1 MDFIPYM
8 ASGLFSII
16 VSAVVVVVA
25 VIARRAHGAE
35 SASGIGKAVR
45 RALEI
50 AWVAIVLAVAAYVL
64 LGWAMIFWL
73 LSDTD
78 LRWWTCFLNCER
90 PDCGWIEG
98 NGVRELMGWVAFQA
112 ALLVVTV
119 AGLLLACQL
128 IRKPDSTRR
137 GLCRRG
143 WRGGVAVWAAGVAV
157 TALVDLGIYIHIW
170 VSWARCRVDSYRET
184 FAFPTRQVVEGS
196 LAAGTVAALATVLAR
211 RMGRSASMRHPD
223 RGGSPHSA

>member
-1 MDFIPYM
+1 
-8 ASGLFSII
+8 
-16 VSAVVVVVA
+16 
-25 VIARRAHGAE
+25 
-35 SASGIGKAVR
+35 
-45 RALEI
+45 
-50 AWVAIVLAVAAYVL
+50 
-64 LGWAMIFWL
+64 
-73 LSDTD
+73 
-78 LRWWTCFLNCER
+78 
-90 PDCGWIEG
+90 
-98 NGVRELMGWVAFQA
+98 MGWVAFQA